1 MSCSRQSSIL
11 GSCLPLRLH
20 RRASFCILLLLALP
34 VSAQLPRER
43 PAEPPTSISQPP
55 LPNAQDVPEVPGFSD
70 LLHGWNAGLT
80 ISGVHDSV
88 TGWSTI
94 ATPSIGYSFNDVFSI
109 DATLPIY
116 MYRLAESRSTHPKPT
131 ALLVNP
137 RGEPGDVVVGLH
149 AQFIPRLFQYQI
161 TGAVTAPS
169 GDRAY
174 GLTTGRV
181 TFDLNNHFERTF
193 GRITPTLEIGSGDS
207 TTLVNRT
214 VTKNYTSLGPLAHF
228 QVGLGFDIFRGI
240 SFESDAYEQLPIGD
254 QKIYGPSRKG
264 KPTVVIGHN
273 VTEDNGFTNAL
284 DVPFG
289 GNFTLSG
296 YYSRSLRFHTDT
308 AAIGLTYVL
317 RSTRAIEDTT
327 MDELFR

>member
-1 MSCSRQSSIL
+1 MLKASLQGER
-11 GSCLPLRLH
+11 LPLRLH
-20 RRASFCILLLLALP
+20 RRVSYYVVLMLALP
-34 VSAQLPRER
+34 ASGQLPHEKSG
-43 PAEPPTSISQPP
+43 EVSTSNIQPP
-55 LPNAQDVPEVPGFSD
+55 LPNTIDVPEVPGLSD
-70 LLHGWNAGLT
+70 PLHGWNAGLT

-88 TGWSTI
+88 TGWATI
-94 ATPSIGYSFNDVFSI
+94 ATPAVGYSFNDIFSI
-109 DATLPIY
+109 DATIPIY

-131 ALLVNP
+131 AQLVNQ

-149 AQFIPRLFQYQI
+149 AQFVPRLFQYQL
-161 TGAVTAPS
+161 TGAFTAPS

-181 TFDLNNHFERTF
+181 TFDISNHFERTL
-193 GRITPTLEIGSGDS
+193 GRITPNLEIGAGDS

-228 QVGLGFDIFRGI
+228 QVGLGFSLFRGM

-284 DVPFG
+284 DVPLA

-296 YYSRSLRFHTDT
+296 YYSRSLRLHTDT
-308 AAIGLTYVL
+308 AAIGITYVL
-317 RSTRAIEDTT
+317 RSTRATEDTV
-327 MDELFR
+327 DDLFR

>member
-1 MSCSRQSSIL
+1 MSCSPQSSVQ

-20 RRASFCILLLLALP
+20 RRASSCIFLLLALP
-34 VSAQLPRER
+34 ASAQVPRER
-43 PAEPPTSISQPP
+43 PAEPPTSTSQPP
-55 LPNAQDVPEVPGFSD
+55 LPNAQDVPQVPGLSD
-70 LLHGWNAGLT
+70 PLHGWNGGLT
-80 ISGVHDSV
+80 ITGVHDSV
-88 TGWSTI
+88 TGWATI
-94 ATPSIGYSFNDVFSI
+94 AIPAVGYSFNDVFSI

-116 MYRLAESRSTHPKPT
+116 MYRLAESRSTRPKPT
-131 ALLVNP
+131 ALLVNQ
-137 RGEPGDVVVGLH
+137 RGEPGDIVFGLH
-149 AQFIPRLFQYQI
+149 AQFVPRLFQYQV
-161 TGAVTAPS
+161 TGAFTAPT
-169 GDRAY
+169 GDEAY

-181 TFDLNNHFERTF
+181 TFDINNHFERTF
-193 GRITPTLEIGSGDS
+193 GRITPTLEIGAGDS

-240 SFESDAYEQLPIGD
+240 SFESDTYEQLPIGD

-284 DVPFG
+284 DVPLG
-289 GNFTLSG
+289 GNVTLSG
-296 YYSRSLRFHTDT
+296 YYNHSLRFHTDT
-308 AAIGLTYVL
+308 TAIGLTYVL
-317 RSTRAIEDTT
+317 RSTTAIEDTT

>member
-1 MSCSRQSSIL
+1 MLKTSLQGER
-11 GSCLPLRLH
+11 LPLRLH
-20 RRASFCILLLLALP
+20 RRVSFCVVLMLALP
-34 VSAQLPRER
+34 ASAQLPHER
-43 PAEPPTSISQPP
+43 SAEPSTSNSQPP
-55 LPNAQDVPEVPGFSD
+55 LPNTLDVPQVPGFSD
-70 LLHGWNAGLT
+70 PLHGWNAGLT

-88 TGWSTI
+88 TGWATI
-94 ATPSIGYSFNDVFSI
+94 ATPAVGYSFNDIFSV

-131 ALLVNP
+131 AELVNQ
-137 RGEPGDVVVGLH
+137 RGEPGDVIVGLH
-149 AQFIPRLFQYQI
+149 AQFVPRLFLYQL
-161 TGAVTAPS
+161 TGAFTAPS
-169 GDRAY
+169 GDRTY

-181 TFDLNNHFERTF
+181 TFDINNHFERTF
-193 GRITPTLEIGSGDS
+193 GRITPNLEIGAGDS

-228 QVGLGFDIFRGI
+228 QIGLGVDLFRNI

-264 KPTVVIGHN
+264 KPTVIIGHN

-284 DVPFG
+284 DVPLT

-296 YYSRSLRFHTDT
+296 YYSRSLRLHTDT
-308 AAIGLTYVL
+308 AAIGITYVL
-317 RSTRAIEDTT
+317 RSIRVTEDSV
-327 MDELFR
+327 DDLFR